1 LSLLS
6 HRGHDA
12 HGECIRGSVWFGHNR
27 LSILDLSESG
37 SQPLLSEDARFAS
50 TYNGEVYNY
59 PELASSLGLR
69 DLRSSCDMEV
79 VLRAFASHGAESF
92 RHLNDIFA
100 FALPG
105 KRLAVV
111 LDDISPMMK

>member
-1 LSLLS
+1 LST
-6 HRGHDA
+6 
-12 HGECIRGSVWFGHNR
+12 
-27 LSILDLSESG
+27 LDLSESG
-37 SQPLLSEDARFAS
+37 SQPLLSKDARFAI
-50 TYNGEVYNY
+50 THNGEVYNY
-59 PELASSLGLR
+59 RELASSLGLR

-92 RHLNDIFA
+92 RHLNGMFA

-111 LDDISPMMK
+111 LDDISPVIK